1 MRNIYLI
8 GMPGSGKS
16 LLGQKL
22 SLMLD
27 CKFVD
32 TDDMVEE
39 VFGRSSEEI
48 ILEEGEA
55 FFRNCEH
62 QILLKLMETHDTI
75 VSTGGGMPDFNDHLS
90 LMKENGIV
98 IYLRYEV
105 NTLWSRLE
113 KDRTRPLSDTK
124 EKTELLFLKRKDLY
138 EKAHII
144 YDAEDDYRKNIKG
157 FVKRIKVEFP
167 GEIESMIS

>member
-16 LLGQKL
+16 LIGQKL

-32 TDDMVEE
+32 TDEMVRE
-39 VFGRSSEEI
+39 VYGKSAEEI
-48 ILEEGEA
+48 ILEDGEA

-62 QILLKLMETHDTI
+62 QILLKLLETEGHI
-75 VSTGGGMPDFNDHLS
+75 VSTGGGMPVFNDHLS
-90 LMKENGIV
+90 LMKEKGIV
-98 IYLRYEV
+98 VYLRYEV
-105 NTLWSRLE
+105 SSLWARLL
-113 KDRTRPLSDTK
+113 KDHTRPLSNTK
-124 EKTELLFLKRKDLY
+124 EKTELLYSGRRDLY

-144 YDAEDDYRKNIKG
+144 YDAEEDFRKNLKG
-157 FVKRIKVEFP
+157 IVKRIKTEFP
-167 GEIESMIS
+167 GEIESLT

>member
-1 MRNIYLI
+1 
-8 GMPGSGKS
+8 MPGSGKS
-16 LLGQKL
+16 LIGQKL

-32 TDDMVEE
+32 TDEMVRE
-39 VFGRSSEEI
+39 VYGRSSEEI
-48 ILEEGEA
+48 ILEDGEA

-62 QILLKLMETHDTI
+62 QILLKLMETGGLI
-75 VSTGGGMPDFNDHLS
+75 VSTGGGMPVFNDHLS

-98 IYLRYEV
+98 VYLRYEV
-105 NTLWSRLE
+105 SALWARLE

-124 EKTELLFLKRKDLY
+124 EKTESLFLRRRDLY

-144 YDAEDDYRKNIKG
+144 YDAEEDFRKNIKG
-157 FVKRIKVEFP
+157 IVKRIKTEFP
-167 GEIESMIS
+167 GEIESLT

>member
-16 LLGQKL
+16 LIGQKL

-27 CKFVD
+27 CKFID
-32 TDDMVEE
+32 TDDMVSE
-39 VFGRSSEEI
+39 VYGSSSEEI
-48 ILEEGEA
+48 IIEDGEQ

-62 QILLKLMETHDTI
+62 QILLKLVETEGLI
-75 VSTGGGMPDFNDHLS
+75 VSTGGGMPVFDDHLS
-90 LMKENGIV
+90 LMKENGMV
-98 IYLRYEV
+98 IYLRVGV

-124 EKTELLFLKRKDLY
+124 EKTETLFLQRKELY
-138 EKAHII
+138 ENAHII
-144 YDAEDDYRKNIKG
+144 YDVEEDFRKNIKG
-157 FVKRIKVEFP
+157 IIKRIKTEFP
-167 GEIESMIS
+167 GEIESLT

>member
-1 MRNIYLI
+1 LRNIYLI

-16 LLGQKL
+16 LIGQKL

-32 TDDMVEE
+32 TDEMVRE
-39 VFGRSSEEI
+39 VYGRSSEEI
-48 ILEEGEA
+48 ITEDGEA

-62 QILLKLMETHDTI
+62 QILLKLIATEGLV
-75 VSTGGGMPDFNDHLS
+75 VSTGGGMPVFNDHLS

-98 IYLRYEV
+98 IYLRREV
-105 NTLWSRLE
+105 GALWARLE

-124 EKTELLFLKRKDLY
+124 EKTESLFLRRRDLY

-144 YDAEDDYRKNIKG
+144 YDAEEDFRQNIKG
-157 FVKRIKVEFP
+157 IVKRIKIEFP
-167 GEIESMIS
+167 GEIESLT

>member
-16 LLGQKL
+16 LIGQKL

-27 CKFVD
+27 RKFVD
-32 TDDMVEE
+32 TDDMIRE

-48 ILEEGEA
+48 ILEDGEE

-62 QILLKLMETHDTI
+62 QILLKLLEADGLI
-75 VSTGGGMPDFNDHLS
+75 VSTGGGMPLFNDHLS

-105 NTLWSRLE
+105 STLWSRLE
-113 KDRTRPLSDTK
+113 RDRTRPLSDTK
-124 EKTELLFLKRKDLY
+124 EKTELLFLKRRDLY
-138 EKAHII
+138 EKAQII
-144 YDAEDDYRKNIKG
+144 YDAEEDFRKNLKGIVKGIKT
-157 FVKRIKVEFP
+157 EFP
-167 GEIESMIS
+167 GEIESMT